1 MLTTLMHENPDSL
14 DQRVHDRRKALLELM
29 AATGRCEDISSGFVV
44 DLDDILTDPNSTT
57 SDRRLKCDIV
67 AVDWSR

>member
-1 MLTTLMHENPDSL
+1 MLPTLIHENPGSL
-14 DQRVHDRRKALLELM
+14 DQRVHNHREPLITLM
-29 AATGRCEDISSGFVV
+29 AAAGRCDDISSGFVV
-44 DLDDILTDPNSTT
+44 DFDDIVTDPNSTT